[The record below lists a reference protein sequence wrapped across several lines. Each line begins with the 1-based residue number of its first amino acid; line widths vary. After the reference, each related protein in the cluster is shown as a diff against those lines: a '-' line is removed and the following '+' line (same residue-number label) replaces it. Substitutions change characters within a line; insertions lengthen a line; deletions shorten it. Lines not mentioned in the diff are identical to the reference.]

1 MANTANQA
9 VPATSAVAQAVQ
21 MIGGKP
27 AVELQDTIFTIGE
40 ETLAAE
46 LKMAEGKQALDI
58 LDSNLHDIVKGLPY
72 AEFMLVRDFHKAG
85 AIDKGRSDDAAQ
97 KVWERQINRLVTTFN
112 FMRPQSQ
119 SKDAERK
126 AQAKAEQV
134 AKLAEFSEG
143 ELIEKRDTLLAKGDT
158 KSINAA
164 KSFAAEVERRNA
176 DAISVEK
183 ANRKAM
189 VETITK
195 RVRELAKAETADAD
209 AILAAVAAMVA

>member
-9 VPATSAVAQAVQ
+9 VPATSAVANAVP

-27 AVELQDTIFTIGE
+27 AVELQDTIFNIGE

-46 LKMAEGKQALDI
+46 LLMAQGKQALDI

-72 AEFMLVRDFHKAG
+72 AEFMLVRDYHKAG

-97 KVWERQINRLVTTFN
+97 KVWERQINRIITTFD
-112 FMRPQSQ
+112 FKRPKSE

-126 AQAKAEQV
+126 AQAKAEQI
-134 AKLAEFSEG
+134 AKLAEFTEG
-143 ELIEKRDTLLAKGDT
+143 ELIEKRDALLAKGDT

-164 KSFAAEVERRNA
+164 KTFAAEVERRNA

-183 ANRKAM
+183 ANRKAL
-189 VETITK
+189 VEKINK

-209 AILAAVAAMVA
+209 AILAAVAQLVA

>member
-1 MANTANQA
+1 
-9 VPATSAVAQAVQ
+9 

-46 LKMAEGKQALDI
+46 LKMAEGKAALDV

-85 AIDKGRSDDAAQ
+85 AIDKGKSDEAAQ
-97 KVWERQINRLVTTFN
+97 KIWERQVNRMITTFD
-112 FMRPQSQ
+112 FVRPKSQ
-119 SKDAERK
+119 SADAERK
-126 AQAKAEQV
+126 AKAKAEQV
-134 AKLAEFSEG
+134 AKLAEFGDG
-143 ELIEKRDTLLAKGDT
+143 ELIEKRDALLAKGDV

-164 KSFAAEVERRNA
+164 KTLAAELERRNEGELKA
-176 DAISVEK
+176 ER
-183 ANRKAM
+183 ANRKAI

-195 RVRELAKAETADAD
+195 RVKELAKAETADAD
-209 AILAAVAAMVA
+209 AILAAVAAMLV